1 MIVKNVEVTNLERA
15 ARAIEN
21 SFNVGSI
28 DTTKGNVKEKLAK
41 SLGSNKQP
49 YQSHDAWLA
58 GVIVDFDLLNC
69 EDALYKK
76 LLKNRYFTV
85 SSLKTG
91 GFHVNTNFRALKHF
105 NLKHPEEEGFKSV
118 CNTFE
123 KFSELTEI
131 N

>member
-41 SLGSNKQP
+41 SLGSNTQP

-58 GVIVDFDLLNC
+58 GVIVDFDLENC
-69 EDALYKK
+69 EDVLYKK
-76 LLKNRYFTV
+76 LLKNKYFTV
-85 SSLKTG
+85 SSLKNG
-91 GFHVNTNFRALKHF
+91 GIHVNTNFRALKHF
-105 NLKHPEEEGFKSV
+105 NLKHPEEKEFKSI
-118 CNTFE
+118 CKTFE
-123 KFSELTEI
+123 KFSEFTEI

>member
-1 MIVKNVEVTNLERA
+1 MIVKNVEVSNLERA

-41 SLGSNKQP
+41 SLGSNTQP

-58 GVIVDFDLLNC
+58 GVIVDFDLVNC
-69 EDALYKK
+69 EEGLYKK
-76 LLKNRYFTV
+76 LLQNKYFTV
-85 SSLKTG
+85 SSLKAG

-105 NLKHPEEEGFKSV
+105 NLKYPEEKEFLSICK
-118 CNTFE
+118 TFE
-123 KFSELTEI
+123 KFSELTGI

>member
-1 MIVKNVEVTNLERA
+1 MVVKNVEVSNLERA

-58 GVIVDFDLLNC
+58 GVIVDFDLSNC
-69 EDALYKK
+69 EDVLYKK
-76 LLKNRYFTV
+76 LLKNKYFTII
-85 SSLKTG
+85 SLKTG
-91 GFHVNTNFRALKHF
+91 GIHVNTNFRALKHF
-105 NLKHPEEEGFKSV
+105 NLKYPEEKEFKSI
-118 CNTFE
+118 CKTFE

>member
-1 MIVKNVEVTNLERA
+1 MVVKNVEVSNLDRA

-49 YQSHDAWLA
+49 LQSHDAWLA
-58 GVIVDFDLLNC
+58 GVIVDFDLVNC
-69 EDALYKK
+69 EEVLYKK
-76 LLKNRYFTV
+76 LLKNRYFTI
-85 SSLKTG
+85 SPLKTG

-105 NLKHPEEEGFKSV
+105 NLKYPEEEGFKSI

-123 KFSELTEI
+123 KFSELTD
-131 N
+131 

>member
-1 MIVKNVEVTNLERA
+1 MVVKNVEVSNLERA

-28 DTTKGNVKEKLAK
+28 NTTKGNVKEKLAK

-58 GVIVDFDLLNC
+58 GVIVDFDLENC
-69 EDALYKK
+69 EEGLYKK

-85 SSLKTG
+85 SSLKAG
-91 GFHVNTNFRALKHF
+91 GIHINTNFRALKHF
-105 NLKHPEEEGFKSV
+105 NLKYPEEKEFLSV

-123 KFSELTEI
+123 KFTELTGI

>member
-1 MIVKNVEVTNLERA
+1 MVVKNVEVSNLDRA

-21 SFNVGSI
+21 SFNVGDI

-49 YQSHDAWLA
+49 LQSHDAWLA
-58 GVIVDFDLLNC
+58 GVIVDFDLVNC
-69 EDALYKK
+69 EEGLYKK

-105 NLKHPEEEGFKSV
+105 NLKYPEEEGFKSI
-118 CNTFE
+118 CKTFE
-123 KFSELTEI
+123 KFSEFTD
-131 N
+131 